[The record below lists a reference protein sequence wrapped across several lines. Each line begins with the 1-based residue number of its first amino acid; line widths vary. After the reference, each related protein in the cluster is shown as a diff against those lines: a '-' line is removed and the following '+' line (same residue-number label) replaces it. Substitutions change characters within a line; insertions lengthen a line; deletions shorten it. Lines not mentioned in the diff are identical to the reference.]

1 MSESPNFGPY
11 SRWES
16 VGAFS
21 TLSENAF
28 STFDKLINEN
38 WALLSRPIH
47 HLFLRMAYQAKTTSL
62 AARLNNSWAL
72 CLPAFALIRVRL
84 EQTIICSYLIHE
96 DESVGL
102 RRFVA
107 FISIGHYKATRI
119 VMEDPSL
126 AEHLSHID
134 LGAMQNGAG
143 KAQEEF
149 KPGFSLEND
158 KFERKWTNLDLRS
171 LAKKRD
177 DLVNV
182 SSFAFKHS
190 LEREYVTIYTEASSV
205 VHSDCSSLSYSF
217 LNIFASPSGVP
228 VLMAVPAWAS
238 VVSAASAHYDILQ
251 CYEIL
256 KWLGIAAN
264 SEYDMQMTRWI
275 AARDKYIP

>member
-1 MSESPNFGPY
+1 MSDSPNFGPY
-11 SRWES
+11 SRWQS

-28 STFDKLINEN
+28 STFDKFINKN
-38 WALLSRPIH
+38 WDLLSRPIH

-62 AARLNNSWAL
+62 AARLNNSWTL
-72 CLPAFALIRVRL
+72 CLPAFALTRVRL

-96 DESVGL
+96 DESIGL

-107 FISIGHYKATRI
+107 FISIGHYKASRI
-119 VMEDPSL
+119 VMEDLSL

-134 LGAMQNGAG
+134 LDAMQNEAV

-149 KPGFSLEND
+149 RPGFSLEND

-171 LAKKRD
+171 FAKKRD
-177 DLVNV
+177 DLVNA

-217 LNIFASPSGVP
+217 LNIFPSPSGVP
-228 VLMAVPAWAS
+228 VLMAVPAWAT

-256 KWLGIAAN
+256 VAWY
-264 SEYDMQMTRWI
+264 SFR
-275 AARDKYIP
+275 

>member
-1 MSESPNFGPY
+1 MNESPNFGPY

-21 TLSENAF
+21 TLSKNAF
-28 STFDKLINEN
+28 STFDNFINEN
-38 WALLSRPIH
+38 WALLSRPVH
-47 HLFLRMAYQAKTTSL
+47 HLFLRIAYQAKTTSL

-72 CLPAFALIRVRL
+72 CLPAFALTRVRL

-107 FISIGHYKATRI
+107 FISIEHYKTSRI

-126 AEHLSHID
+126 AKHLSHID
-134 LGAMQNGAG
+134 FDAMQNEAV

-149 KPGFSLEND
+149 RPGFSLEND

-177 DLVNV
+177 DLVNA

-190 LEREYVTIYTEASSV
+190 LEREYVTIYKEASSV

-228 VLMAVPAWAS
+228 VLMAVPAWATI
-238 VVSAASAHYDILQ
+238 VSAATAHYDILQ

-256 KWLGIAAN
+256 KWLGIGAD
-264 SEYDMQMTRWI
+264 SEYDMQMNQWI
-275 AARDKYIP
+275 AARDKYIL

>member
-1 MSESPNFGPY
+1 MNESPNFGPY

-21 TLSENAF
+21 TLSETAF
-28 STFDKLINEN
+28 ATFDKFINEN

-62 AARLNNSWAL
+62 ATRLNNSWAM
-72 CLPAFALIRVRL
+72 CLPAFALTRVRL

-96 DESVGL
+96 DGSIGL

-107 FISIGHYKATRI
+107 FIPIGHYKASRI
-119 VMEDPSL
+119 AMEDSSL
-126 AEHLSHID
+126 ATHLSHID
-134 LGAMQNGAG
+134 LHAMQNEAVKG
-143 KAQEEF
+143 QEEF
-149 KPGFSLEND
+149 RPGFSLEND

-190 LEREYVTIYTEASSV
+190 LEREYVTIYTQASSI
-205 VHSDCSSLSYSF
+205 VHSDCSSPSYSF
-217 LNIFASPSGVP
+217 LNIFASPAGVP
-228 VLMAVPAWAS
+228 VLMAVPAWATI
-238 VVSAASAHYDILQ
+238 VSAATAHYDILQ

-256 KWLGIAAN
+256 KWLGIAAG
-264 SEYDMQMTRWI
+264 SEYDMQMNQWI
-275 AARDKYIP
+275 AARDQYIP

>member
-1 MSESPNFGPY
+1 MNESPNFGPY

-28 STFDKLINEN
+28 STFDKFINEN

-47 HLFLRMAYQAKTTSL
+47 HLFLRIAYQAKSTSL
-62 AARLNNSWAL
+62 AARLNNSWTL
-72 CLPAFALIRVRL
+72 CLPAFALTRVRL

-107 FISIGHYKATRI
+107 FISIGHYKASRI

-134 LGAMQNGAG
+134 LDAMQKEAS

-177 DLVNV
+177 DLVNA

-190 LEREYVTIYTEASSV
+190 LERAYVTIYTEASSV
-205 VHSDCSSLSYSF
+205 VHSDCSSLSCSF

-228 VLMAVPAWAS
+228 VLMAVPAWATI
-238 VVSAASAHYDILQ
+238 VSAATAHYDILQ

-256 KWLGIAAN
+256 KWLGIGAD
-264 SEYDMQMTRWI
+264 SECDMQMNQWM